1 MADDGEVSEID
12 RRINVEGYSNKVLN
26 SERLTLGI
34 DFHPHF
40 NTPIQSLSRINAI
53 WSLRVA

>member
-1 MADDGEVSEID
+1 MVDGEVSNID
-12 RRINVEGYSNKVLN
+12 RRINVVGYSKKVLS

-34 DFHPHF
+34 DFHPHV
-40 NTPIQSLSRINAI
+40 NTPIQSLSRVNAT

>member
-1 MADDGEVSEID
+1 MVDGEVSNID
-12 RRINVEGYSNKVLN
+12 RRINVVGYSKKVLS

-40 NTPIQSLSRINAI
+40 NTPIQSLSRVNAT